1 MGTPMNQRLHFYGEP
16 LALIFVG
23 ILAISLPLLTYFAIT
38 QSITI
43 LTIQAAR
50 NLENLSYVVLFTV
63 IVGLISTFLGGLRF
77 LSYAR
82 KRATAAPEPLP
93 VVVARL
99 LGVRRYYLTLTLAA
113 VVYGIFY
120 AMVSG
125 IIVYRPGENFV
136 QEYLVQVPSVI
147 VSVCCGPV
155 GYLPA
160 FTVYVTNN
168 LGLLII
174 PSNIILMLVVSYLVG
189 LNAALVTGEYDNRP
203 KSASKRWLAGLGAIT
218 GLFTACPTC
227 ASLFFASIAGTVGT
241 TAVVS
246 ALANSQPL
254 FVAVTLPL
262 LLLAAFLSA
271 TNLQKAL
278 YGTCEINPKNSA

>member
-1 MGTPMNQRLHFYGEP
+1 MNQRWQFYSAP

-23 ILAISLPLLTYFAIT
+23 MLAISLPLVAYFAIT

-43 LTIQAAR
+43 LTIEAAR
-50 NLENLSYVVLFTV
+50 SLEYLSYIVLVTL
-63 IVGLISTFLGGLRF
+63 IAGLLSTFIGSLSF
-77 LSYAR
+77 LSTTR
-82 KRATAAPEPLP
+82 KTAIEGPQPLP
-93 VVVARL
+93 VLVARL
-99 LGVRRYYLTLTLAA
+99 LGGRRYYLTFALAA
-113 VVYGIFY
+113 VTYGIFY
-120 AMVSG
+120 AIVSG

-136 QEYLVQVPSVI
+136 QEYLVQIPSVI

-174 PSNIILMLVVSYLVG
+174 PSNIILMILVSCLVG
-189 LNAALVTGEYDNRP
+189 LNAALVIGEYDNRP
-203 KSASKRWLAGLGAIT
+203 KSASKRWLAGLGAMT

-227 ASLFFASIAGTVGT
+227 ASLFFASIAGAVGT

-271 TNLQKAL
+271 SNLKKAL
-278 YGTCEINPKNSA
+278 YGNCAIKPENSNNSA